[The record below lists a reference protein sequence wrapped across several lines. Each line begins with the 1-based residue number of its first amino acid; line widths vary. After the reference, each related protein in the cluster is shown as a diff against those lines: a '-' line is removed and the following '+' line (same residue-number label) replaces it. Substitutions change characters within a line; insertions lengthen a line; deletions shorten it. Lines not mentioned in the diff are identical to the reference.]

1 MAGQRVALK
10 VSAVYPANGAVDV
23 SANTSITVTFSE
35 AMEPSSIT
43 ANTTDTSCATGTFLV
58 SSDDFAT
65 CVQAKGSIT
74 IGSNNVDYVFQPASN
89 LTEGATYKVK
99 IKSTVKDAS
108 NVAMGADY
116 VQATG
121 FKIASSGTT
130 TPTTDT
136 TPPTVSSVY
145 PTDGSTG
152 IGIDANIT
160 ATFSETLLS
169 SSVTATSFLLKQGA
183 SIIPAAVSLNG
194 TLATLNPDSNL
205 TGNTTY
211 TVILTTAIKDAA
223 GNALA
228 SNYTWSFTS
237 GTAISGAVET
247 PTFSPNAGHY
257 STAQNITISTAT
269 TGASIYY
276 TTDETTPTASST
288 LYTTPIHIWSLAGKT
303 VKAIAK
309 KSGMTDSA
317 VATLSGVFSYPPLKT
332 GQTVSG
338 GTNSDGALQNG
349 VSRSYTGP
357 TQHGTYTSDYT
368 TTDNATGLVWKTCT
382 QGLSGASC
390 GTGTAVSNLTWANA
404 TSDATNGCSALN
416 SANGGN
422 GYAGIKTWRLP
433 TASEVNT
440 IIDLGKT
447 PAPQIDINS
456 FPATVSGSYWSS
468 TTNGTNTGQAV
479 VFSFANS
486 QVTFS
491 GKTGTNYVRCVSG
504 YSKDES
510 KSFSDKGDGTIE
522 DKATGLIW
530 QKCGINLNAT
540 NCSGTLSTT
549 TWSGALTYCNST
561 LTLAGRTWR
570 VPNRNE
576 MQSIVDFSKSSSPFI
591 DITMFP
597 VNGYDYWTSSTD
609 MLNTSLGWQWT
620 ISNGSSFAYYK
631 TSTDR
636 NVRCVS
642 GP

>member
-1 MAGQRVALK
+1 MKKLTVITLLLLTILVSCNKKKKDDSKETALALGAIQASNDAAANAGRPFAVTYTPRDGDTNVSLNVVGTVTFSEPMDVKTITTNIDDTKCSGSIQVSSDDFATCVKAATQPLASNENKTFTLTPATSLAANTKYKARITTDAKDLEGKPFLTSRTSVDGWTTGAVADTTAPK

-116 VQATG
+116 VQSTG

-169 SSVTATSFLLKQGA
+169 SSVTATSFVLKQGA
-183 SIIPAAVSLNG
+183 TIIPAAVSLNG
-194 TLATLNPDSNL
+194 TVATLNPDSNL

-276 TTDETTPTASST
+276 TTDGTTPTASST

-303 VKAIAK
+303 VNAIAK

-317 VATLSGVFSYPPLKT
+317 VASGVFSYLPLKT
-332 GQTVSG
+332 GQTTSYAA
-338 GTNSDGALQNG
+338 NDDGASQNG
-349 VSRSYTGP
+349 VARGYSDNGN
-357 TQHGTYTSDYT
+357 GTV
-368 TTDNATGLVWKTCT
+368 TDTATGLVW
-382 QGLSGASC
+382 
-390 GTGTAVSNLTWANA
+390 
-404 TSDATNGCSALN
+404 
-416 SANGGN
+416 
-422 GYAGIKTWRLP
+422 
-433 TASEVNT
+433 
-440 IIDLGKT
+440 
-447 PAPQIDINS
+447 
-456 FPATVSGSYWSS
+456 
-468 TTNGTNTGQAV
+468 
-479 VFSFANS
+479 
-486 QVTFS
+486 
-491 GKTGTNYVRCVSG
+491 
-504 YSKDES
+504 
-510 KSFSDKGDGTIE
+510 
-522 DKATGLIW
+522 
-530 QKCGINLNAT
+530 QKC
-540 NCSGTLSTT
+540 S
-549 TWSGALTYCNST
+549 
-561 LTLAGRTWR
+561 
-570 VPNRNE
+570 
-576 MQSIVDFSKSSSPFI
+576 
-591 DITMFP
+591 
-597 VNGYDYWTSSTD
+597 
-609 MLNTSLGWQWT
+609 
-620 ISNGSSFAYYK
+620 
-631 TSTDR
+631 
-636 NVRCVS
+636 
-642 GP
+642 